1 MLDPNLPELKVL
13 DYTMALQRTQS
24 IEARGDLL
32 NKGIYRLL
40 ITLYEWTEKFT
51 VNKSLPRAEQLLK
64 DIGIEADK
72 LDFFLNEYGIKSKPP
87 MIKKLNYLEYSPSD
101 LGGESFEP
109 ESHLKHHTVFCR
121 PTAADGTTSYRYA
134 TGLND
139 ISIDNIKKWVK
150 EKRESPSKAYLND
163 RIRSAVTEN
172 RLFDTYASTEIGNLF
187 RCPFD
192 KTKALKDT
200 TILIHLKPILKKLV
214 EDKVIFFIRND
225 KASKAGNKS
234 VFYFFKKE
242 EIFSRLEI
250 YLDILKEVI
259 IPDLIRIGVIEK
271 PSEEDWEDPKEI
283 ATKVS
288 TFLTD
293 SYGDQKALVEEIILL
308 SDYYNQEKEKEK
320 KEEKKKTFDE
330 IMTYIQS
337 SGKIIDLNLLRIQ
350 GETLDEEMR
359 TSIIKHSAIH
369 YTEFADKKNY
379 FEYILHKEGVKSA
392 IDSAKRSFA
401 ATGNDTEITVLR
413 MMDVISNLEDPDV
426 IKSFEEAESSALF
439 KHLPFLTW
447 LWRMLM
453 GNKKVHKFEAT
464 SIRNAVLK
472 NVKQQVADQRSKHIA
487 KRRTEIAE
495 ERIKKENEKLSKKT
509 KDTDTANNKS
519 SEDSIPS
526 QGSSELEDDPATK
539 EKLKSI
545 LSALDEAW
553 DFGVYPDRTYVL
565 DKVSSSMTEDD
576 LIFFLKKKGGKD
588 IYSYMVRNQ
597 PDKYIW
603 PILITRNYL
612 KKNGKKLLEKA
623 EEVIQAQKTGA
634 MREQMKYDLAVS
646 LAEFLDRILPK
657 IR

>member
-24 IEARGDLL
+24 IEARGDLQ

-40 ITLYEWTEKFT
+40 MILYEWTEKFT
-51 VNKSLPRAEQLLK
+51 MNKSLPRVEQLLK
-64 DIGIEADK
+64 EMTIEEDK
-72 LDFFLNEYGIKSKPP
+72 LNFFLNEYGIKLRPP
-87 MIKKLNYLEYSPSD
+87 MIKKLNYIEYSPSE
-101 LGGESFEP
+101 LTGESHEP

-150 EKRESPSKAYLND
+150 EKRESPAKAYLSD
-163 RIRSAVTEN
+163 KIRTAVSEN
-172 RLFDTYASTEIGNLF
+172 RLFETYASTEIGNLF

-192 KTKALKDT
+192 KTKVLKDT

-214 EDKVIFFIRND
+214 EDKVIFFIRNE

-234 VFYFFKKE
+234 VFYFFKKD
-242 EIFSRLEI
+242 EIFNRLEI

-259 IPDLIRIGVIEK
+259 VPDLIRIGVIEK
-271 PSEEDWEDPKEI
+271 PSDEDWEDPKEI
-283 ATKVS
+283 ASKVS
-288 TFLTD
+288 QFLTD
-293 SYGDQKALVEEIILL
+293 SYGDQKALVEEVILL
-308 SDYYNQEKEKEK
+308 ADYYNQEKDKEK

-330 IMTYIQS
+330 IMAYIQS
-337 SGKIIDLNLLRIQ
+337 AGKIIDLNLLRIQ
-350 GETLDEEMR
+350 GEALDEEMR
-359 TSIIKHSAIH
+359 TTIIKHSSILYAE
-369 YTEFADKKNY
+369 YADKKSY
-379 FEYILHKEGVKSA
+379 FEYILHKDGIKSA
-392 IDSAKRSFA
+392 IESAKRVFSVS
-401 ATGNDTEITVLR
+401 GNDSEITILR
-413 MMDVISNLEDPDV
+413 LMDVISNIDEPDV
-426 IKSFEEAESSALF
+426 VKSFEDVESSALF

-464 SIRNAVLK
+464 SIRNAVIK
-472 NVKQQVADQRSKHIA
+472 NVKQQVADQRAKHIA
-487 KRRTEIAE
+487 KKRTEIAE
-495 ERIKKENEKLSKKT
+495 ERIKKENEKLAKKS
-509 KDTDTANNKS
+509 ANNGSDNS
-519 SEDSIPS
+519 SEDTQAASAP
-526 QGSSELEDDPATK
+526 EPEDDPAVK
-539 EKLKSI
+539 EKLKKI
-545 LSALDEAW
+545 MSALDEAW

-565 DKVSSSMTEDD
+565 DKVAGSMTEDD
-576 LIFFLKKKGGKD
+576 LIFFLKKKGGKE

-597 PDKYIW
+597 PEKYVW
-603 PILITRNYL
+603 PILITRSYL
-612 KKNGKKLLEKA
+612 KKNGKKLLEAA
-623 EEVIQAQKTGA
+623 EEVIKAQKSGA